1 MKDLLDGSYLI
12 TSREDAS
19 FDLAIGWK
27 DTRVSDSNQKGDIV
41 YMQNNDIFQPNEVK
55 HTFFFRN
62 PRNFIFAEPCLFA
75 ALKELNFHPKCLESF
90 QDEGVITS
98 MYENNTILN
107 LRK

>member
-41 YMQNNDIFQPNEVK
+41 YM
-55 HTFFFRN
+55 
-62 PRNFIFAEPCLFA
+62 
-75 ALKELNFHPKCLESF
+75 
-90 QDEGVITS
+90 
-98 MYENNTILN
+98 
-107 LRK
+107 